1 MGSIKDTLRNLF
13 QSGRP
18 KRNIPVIDDPMK
30 RQLTQDYRRS
40 DDEPHVI
47 RIDQRSAQGFPKKC
61 SDFVAVA
68 GISKSPQRDYATS
81 FIYGSDREVYLER
94 EPDNPYDPYAVRVM
108 GKWLTDAGWQNGR
121 LGYLPAGVASELVE
135 GDPDF
140 RYVVTLETMYEPRW
154 EKGPGLRIS
163 VWCPR
168 SKRKK

>member
-68 GISKSPQRDYATS
+68 GISKSPQRDYATRS
-81 FIYGSDREVYLER
+81 HLINRNVKYRSLQVGEVSDGFDR
-94 EPDNPYDPYAVRVM
+94 
-108 GKWLTDAGWQNGR
+108 
-121 LGYLPAGVASELVE
+121 
-135 GDPDF
+135 
-140 RYVVTLETMYEPRW
+140 
-154 EKGPGLRIS
+154 
-163 VWCPR
+163 
-168 SKRKK
+168 